1 MSNKTLYLY
10 HMNSTNKVNSRQDDV
25 IDEFDMFSDWME
37 KYEHIIEIGKDLAT
51 MEEEDKVDENL
62 IKGCQ
67 SRVWLSAKLNS
78 EGEVIFSADSDA
90 IITKGLVALMLHI
103 LSGSQASEIA
113 AVDLYFLEK
122 IGLNQHLSPTR
133 SNGLASMVK
142 QMKMYGLVFSARS

>member
-1 MSNKTLYLY
+1 
-10 HMNSTNKVNSRQDDV
+10 MNSTNKVNSRQDDV

-37 KYEHIIEIGKDLAT
+37 KYEHIIEIGKDLSP
-51 MEEEDKVDENL
+51 MKEEDKVEQNL

-78 EGEVIFSADSDA
+78 EGEVIFSGDSDA

-113 AVDLYFLEK
+113 AADLYFLEK
-122 IGLNQHLSPTR
+122 IGLNAHLSPTR

>member
-1 MSNKTLYLY
+1 
-10 HMNSTNKVNSRQDDV
+10 MNSTNKVNSRQDDV

-37 KYEHIIEIGKDLAT
+37 KYEHIIEIGKDLSP
-51 MEEEDKVDENL
+51 MKEEDKVEQNL

-113 AVDLYFLEK
+113 AADLYFLEK
-122 IGLNQHLSPTR
+122 IGLNAHLSPTR